1 MDGWID
7 AVEAEARGRK
17 KERERKKRGARQCGC
32 AVRFEPP
39 RLCPITLFEVLI
51 HA

>member
-17 KERERKKRGARQCGC
+17 KERERKKRCTSVWVRCSLRTA
-32 AVRFEPP
+32 AVMPDNSF
-39 RLCPITLFEVLI
+39 
-51 HA
+51 